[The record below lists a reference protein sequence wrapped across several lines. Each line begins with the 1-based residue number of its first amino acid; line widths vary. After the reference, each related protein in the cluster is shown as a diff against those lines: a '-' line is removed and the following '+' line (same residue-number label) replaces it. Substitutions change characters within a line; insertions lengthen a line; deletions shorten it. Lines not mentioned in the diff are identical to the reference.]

1 VERSAAGRS
10 IDNDLSIE
18 VTNARSHSEGP
29 DCSEAEMR
37 IHYAHVVGATMRK
50 IASNAIRQP
59 ANLSIDSNLM
69 REAKGLDVNVS
80 RAAEAG
86 IAEAVAAEKTR
97 LWKLENRATMD
108 AWNDYVEKHGIP
120 LEDSRQF

>member
-1 VERSAAGRS
+1 
-10 IDNDLSIE
+10 
-18 VTNARSHSEGP
+18 
-29 DCSEAEMR
+29 
-37 IHYAHVVGATMRK
+37 MRK
-50 IASNAIRQP
+50 IALNAIRQP

-108 AWNDYVEKHGIP
+108 AWNDYVEKYGIP

>member
-1 VERSAAGRS
+1 
-10 IDNDLSIE
+10 
-18 VTNARSHSEGP
+18 
-29 DCSEAEMR
+29 
-37 IHYAHVVGATMRK
+37 MRK
-50 IASNAIRQP
+50 IALNAIRQP

-97 LWKLENRATMD
+97 LWKLENRATMES
-108 AWNDYVEKHGIP
+108 WNDYIDKNGIP
-120 LEDSRQF
+120 LEEYRQF

>member
-1 VERSAAGRS
+1 
-10 IDNDLSIE
+10 
-18 VTNARSHSEGP
+18 
-29 DCSEAEMR
+29 
-37 IHYAHVVGATMRK
+37 MRK
-50 IASNAIRQP
+50 IALNAIRQP

-108 AWNDYVEKHGIP
+108 AWNEYVAKHGIP

>member
-1 VERSAAGRS
+1 
-10 IDNDLSIE
+10 
-18 VTNARSHSEGP
+18 
-29 DCSEAEMR
+29 
-37 IHYAHVVGATMRK
+37 MRK
-50 IASNAIRQP
+50 IALNAIRQP

-108 AWNDYVEKHGIP
+108 AWNDYVEKTGIP
-120 LEDSRQF
+120 LDEYRQF

>member
-1 VERSAAGRS
+1 
-10 IDNDLSIE
+10 
-18 VTNARSHSEGP
+18 
-29 DCSEAEMR
+29 
-37 IHYAHVVGATMRK
+37 MRK

-108 AWNDYVEKHGIP
+108 AWNDYIDKTGIP
-120 LEDSRQF
+120 LQEYRQF

>member
-1 VERSAAGRS
+1 
-10 IDNDLSIE
+10 
-18 VTNARSHSEGP
+18 
-29 DCSEAEMR
+29 
-37 IHYAHVVGATMRK
+37 MRK
-50 IASNAIRQP
+50 IALNAIRQP

-108 AWNDYVEKHGIP
+108 AWNDYVEKNGIP
-120 LEDSRQF
+120 LEEHRQF

>member
-1 VERSAAGRS
+1 
-10 IDNDLSIE
+10 
-18 VTNARSHSEGP
+18 
-29 DCSEAEMR
+29 
-37 IHYAHVVGATMRK
+37 MRK
-50 IASNAIRQP
+50 IALNAIRQP

-108 AWNDYVEKHGIP
+108 AWNDYVEKNGIP
-120 LEDSRQF
+120 LDEYRQF

>member
-1 VERSAAGRS
+1 
-10 IDNDLSIE
+10 
-18 VTNARSHSEGP
+18 
-29 DCSEAEMR
+29 
-37 IHYAHVVGATMRK
+37 MRK
-50 IASNAIRQP
+50 IALNAIRQP

-108 AWNDYVEKHGIP
+108 AWNDYIDRAGIP
-120 LEDSRQF
+120 LEEYRQF

>member
-1 VERSAAGRS
+1 MK
-10 IDNDLSIE
+10 
-18 VTNARSHSEGP
+18 
-29 DCSEAEMR
+29 MR
-37 IHYAHVVGATMRK
+37 IHYAHVAEAIMRK
-50 IASNAIRQP
+50 IALNAIRQP

-108 AWNDYVEKHGIP
+108 AWNSYIEKNGIP
-120 LEDSRQF
+120 LEEYRQF

>member
-1 VERSAAGRS
+1 
-10 IDNDLSIE
+10 
-18 VTNARSHSEGP
+18 
-29 DCSEAEMR
+29 
-37 IHYAHVVGATMRK
+37 MRK
-50 IASNAIRQP
+50 IALNAIRQP

-97 LWKLENRATMD
+97 LWKLENRTTMD
-108 AWNDYVEKHGIP
+108 AWNDYAEKNGVP
-120 LEDSRQF
+120 LEEYRQF

>member
-1 VERSAAGRS
+1 
-10 IDNDLSIE
+10 
-18 VTNARSHSEGP
+18 
-29 DCSEAEMR
+29 
-37 IHYAHVVGATMRK
+37 MRK
-50 IASNAIRQP
+50 IALNAIRQP
-59 ANLSIDSNLM
+59 ANLSIDSKLM

-108 AWNDYVEKHGIP
+108 AWNDYIDRAGIP
-120 LEDSRQF
+120 LEEYRQF

>member
-1 VERSAAGRS
+1 
-10 IDNDLSIE
+10 
-18 VTNARSHSEGP
+18 
-29 DCSEAEMR
+29 
-37 IHYAHVVGATMRK
+37 MRK
-50 IASNAIRQP
+50 IALNAIRQP

-97 LWKLENRATMD
+97 LWKLENRATID
-108 AWNDYVEKHGIP
+108 AWNDYVEKNGIP
-120 LEDSRQF
+120 LEEYRQI

>member
-1 VERSAAGRS
+1 
-10 IDNDLSIE
+10 
-18 VTNARSHSEGP
+18 
-29 DCSEAEMR
+29 
-37 IHYAHVVGATMRK
+37 MRK
-50 IASNAIRQP
+50 IALNAIRQP

-97 LWKLENRATMD
+97 LWKLENLATMD
-108 AWNDYVEKHGIP
+108 AWNDYVEKRGIP
-120 LEDSRQF
+120 LEEYRQF

>member
-1 VERSAAGRS
+1 
-10 IDNDLSIE
+10 
-18 VTNARSHSEGP
+18 
-29 DCSEAEMR
+29 
-37 IHYAHVVGATMRK
+37 MRK
-50 IASNAIRQP
+50 IALNAIRQP

-108 AWNDYVEKHGIP
+108 AWNSYIDKNGIP
-120 LEDSRQF
+120 LEEYRQF